1 VGLSVRA
8 VVDVVVVFIV
18 SFRHRRSPALLAD
31 GDVNVVAV
39 VYQYRRIVDDFRA
52 LDGVGGEVLVD
63 DFRAVIWCRTR
74 GDDAGEKVTK
84 IKK

>member
-39 VYQYRRIVDDFRA
+39 VYQYLRI
-52 LDGVGGEVLVD
+52 VD